1 MPDLVA
7 GEILLPGLYV
17 NGREWKQALMSLLI
31 MALILFMRTS
41 PLRSKYLPKSSTSN
55 TITLEVCVSIYELGV
70 GWGGAAHAVHLMTP
84 KAR

>member
-41 PLRSKYLPKSSTSN
+41 PLWSKYLPKSSSSN
-55 TITLEVCVSIYELGV
+55 TITLEVCVSIYEWG
-70 GWGGAAHAVHLMTP
+70 GWGGWGTCSP
-84 KAR
+84 FDD